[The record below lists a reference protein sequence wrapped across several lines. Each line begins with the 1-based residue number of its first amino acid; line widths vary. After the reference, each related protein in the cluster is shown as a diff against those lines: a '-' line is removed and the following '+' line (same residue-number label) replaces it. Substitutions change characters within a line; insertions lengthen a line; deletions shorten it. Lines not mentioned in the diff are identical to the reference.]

1 METYSSAA
9 TLKIDMKIE
18 TMCDMKLY
26 SIYKNIQCIAI
37 INKRMGVISRF
48 VYDDDDY
55 NNYDM

>member
-1 METYSSAA
+1 MYSSAA

-26 SIYKNIQCIAI
+26 SIYKI